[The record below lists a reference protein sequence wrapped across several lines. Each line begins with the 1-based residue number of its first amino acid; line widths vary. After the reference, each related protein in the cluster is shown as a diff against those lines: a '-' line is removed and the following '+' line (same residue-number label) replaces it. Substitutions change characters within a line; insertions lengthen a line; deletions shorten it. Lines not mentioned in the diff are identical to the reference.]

1 MRLRIAKLLAVLT
14 GLLILALAVL
24 FAWIQNP

>member
-1 MRLRIAKLLAVLT
+1 MRLRIAKLLAVVT
-14 GLLILALAVL
+14 GLLIVVLAVL